1 MKKILVLSDSFKG
14 TLSSRD
20 IAKIAKE
27 RLRSFFPEA
36 EVIAIPIAD
45 GGEGTVD
52 TFLEVLSGE
61 KITRSVT
68 GPDHRQIEASYA
80 LFQDTAVIEMA
91 AAAGLPLVSQA
102 RPDITTTYGVG
113 QLILDSIERGAKKII
128 LGLGGSATNDA
139 GCGCVSALGG
149 SFYNARGEA
158 FLPTGNTLFEIERF
172 DVSAIDL
179 RGAELLVMCDIDHPL
194 YGPEGAAYVFAPQ
207 KGADP
212 EMVELLDQGLRSL
225 HGVIR
230 RQLSID
236 VSALPGAGAAGGM
249 GAGMVAFLGGRL
261 RPGIDLIL
269 DLIDFDE
276 LIRDADLIL
285 TGEGKL
291 DGQSLRGKVVS
302 GVARR
307 AKDQAVPVIALV
319 GQLGADVAADYPP
332 GVSAVFVTNRYG
344 LSFEE
349 ITQREA
355 GDDYRA
361 ALDDVLRL
369 IKLRNSNRLD

>member
-20 IAKIAKE
+20 IAQIAKE

-52 TFLEVLSGE
+52 TFLEVLPGE

-68 GPDHRQIEASYA
+68 GPDHRQIKASYA

-113 QLILDSIERGAKKII
+113 QLILDAIERGAKKII

-158 FLPTGNTLFEIERF
+158 FLPTGNTLSEIVRF
-172 DVSAIDL
+172 DVSTIDL

-212 EMVELLDQGLRSL
+212 DMVELLDQGLRSL

-291 DGQSLRGKVVS
+291 DRQSLRGKVVS
-302 GVARR
+302 GVAQR

-319 GQLGADVAADYPP
+319 GQLGADMATDYPP

-344 LSFEE
+344 LRFEE
-349 ITQREA
+349 ITPRDA

-369 IKLRNSNRLD
+369 IKL